1 MVEETRRERGESMH
15 RGPGGFT
22 LVELLVVIAI
32 IGTLVGLLLPAVQA
46 ARESARRSSCS
57 NNLKQI
63 SLGCLVHESAKKT
76 LPPGFVR
83 GTVHPNEAF
92 QKRGLFTLILPFF
105 EEVATFNQVKF
116 DFTGNA
122 LDDQA
127 RNVVVPAYVC
137 ASYPHPRVT
146 TTSQGAASYENGA
159 MVTYAGCGGANL
171 PATESAPPCLIG
183 SSYPDNGAFTLTGP
197 GSRAAGGSCGGPAGS
212 TITGQGRPVKNITDG
227 LSKTFMIGEY
237 SHRDF
242 PTPGRPPSMTFAP
255 PPGNMRPWY
264 LAGNQTS
271 PTGVPQIYHIKEF
284 EYAPNVTTTYA
295 ANGGLNRLP
304 MGSYHPGL
312 TMFAMIDGSVRVVR
326 DGIERVVYQK
336 LATVNG
342 GERVDD
348 LP

>member
-1 MVEETRRERGESMH
+1 MAGRRVGGRSS
-15 RGPGGFT
+15 RRRGFT

-63 SLGCLVHESAKKT
+63 SLGCIVHESAKKT

-83 GTVHPNEAF
+83 GTVNPNEAF
-92 QKRGLFTLILPFF
+92 QKRGIFTLILPFF
-105 EEVATFNQVKF
+105 EEVATFNRIRF

-122 LDDQA
+122 LDDPA
-127 RNVVVPAYVC
+127 RNAVVPAYIC
-137 ASYPHPRVT
+137 ASYPHPRVNT
-146 TTSQGAASYENGA
+146 ASTGAESYENGA

-183 SSYPDNGAFTLTGP
+183 SSYPDNGAFVLTGP
-197 GSRAAGGSCGGPAGS
+197 GQRATVGTCGGAPG
-212 TITGQGRPVKNITDG
+212 TPITGQGRAVKSITDG
-227 LSKTFMIGEY
+227 LSKTFLVGEY
-237 SHRDF
+237 VHRDF
-242 PTPGRPPSMTFAP
+242 PRPTRPPSMTFDA

-271 PTGVPQIYHIKEF
+271 PTGVPEIYHIKEF
-284 EYAPNVTTTYA
+284 ELAPNVTTTRTA
-295 ANGGLNRLP
+295 SGGLNKLP
-304 MGSYHPGL
+304 LGSYHAGL

-342 GERVDD
+342 SERVDD

>member
-1 MVEETRRERGESMH
+1 
-15 RGPGGFT
+15 
-22 LVELLVVIAI
+22 
-32 IGTLVGLLLPAVQA
+32 
-46 ARESARRSSCS
+46 
-57 NNLKQI
+57 
-63 SLGCLVHESAKKT
+63 
-76 LPPGFVR
+76 
-83 GTVHPNEAF
+83 
-92 QKRGLFTLILPFF
+92 
-105 EEVATFNQVKF
+105 
-116 DFTGNA
+116 
-122 LDDQA
+122 
-127 RNVVVPAYVC
+127 
-137 ASYPHPRVT
+137 
-146 TTSQGAASYENGA
+146 
-159 MVTYAGCGGANL
+159 
-171 PATESAPPCLIG
+171 
-183 SSYPDNGAFTLTGP
+183 
-197 GSRAAGGSCGGPAGS
+197 
-212 TITGQGRPVKNITDG
+212 
-227 LSKTFMIGEY
+227 
-237 SHRDF
+237 
-242 PTPGRPPSMTFAP
+242 MTFAP